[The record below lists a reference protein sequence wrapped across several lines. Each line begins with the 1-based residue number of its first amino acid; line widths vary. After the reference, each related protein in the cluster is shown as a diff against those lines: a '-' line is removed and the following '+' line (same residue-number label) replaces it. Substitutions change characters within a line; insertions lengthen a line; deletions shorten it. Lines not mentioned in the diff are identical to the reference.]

1 MEVPAAS
8 VPAQKLDESDYCN
21 GISFVELVNRWRTKR
36 STVHTFRELKSVNIA
51 SIVSFFAETDDL
63 QYPLLHLFSEYRRL
77 LEYHKFRSTRHARHP
92 KLFLESYNGRQVSS
106 MRQPMLVQN
115 FESEIRSAN
124 SWHSYYALFPFPW
137 FQHSKEQLDGLIED
151 LLDVLQGTTMH
162 RVEYVMRFIT
172 MLTMSGETTFY

>member
-1 MEVPAAS
+1 
-8 VPAQKLDESDYCN
+8 
-21 GISFVELVNRWRTKR
+21 
-36 STVHTFRELKSVNIA
+36 
-51 SIVSFFAETDDL
+51 
-63 QYPLLHLFSEYRRL
+63 
-77 LEYHKFRSTRHARHP
+77 
-92 KLFLESYNGRQVSS
+92 

-124 SWHSYYALFPFPW
+124 SWHSYYSLFPFPW